1 MYSMWKSPVIFLQVT
16 VGERGLESSA
26 GTLMAMGLDVD
37 QSDLLRGLYSKGL
50 ECAKGLLYNTIIYNW
65 L

>member
-1 MYSMWKSPVIFLQVT
+1 M
-16 VGERGLESSA
+16 GERGLESSA